1 MKKVINDTV
10 VNFYKQPKKYDR
22 SDVLSDNSDTAPI
35 RNISTSGMNKTGG
48 RSVGFSGTGDIKK
61 DNKNAPKVTEK
72 EEPKVIIDLEN

>member
-1 MKKVINDTV
+1 MINDTV

-22 SDVLSDNSDTAPI
+22 SDILSDNSDTAPI

-61 DNKNAPKVTEK
+61 ENKNAPKETVK
-72 EEPKVIIDLEN
+72 EEPVVIIDLEN

>member
-1 MKKVINDTV
+1 MINDTV

-22 SDVLSDNSDTAPI
+22 DILSDNSDSAPI

-72 EEPKVIIDLEN
+72 EEPKVVIDLEN